1 MKAPSPDRAAEP
13 KKRVGEM
20 RRKHFTL
27 IELLVVIAIIAILAA
42 ILLPAL
48 QSARARA
55 QASSCINNLKQ
66 MSMIGRQYLDD
77 NRQFWPCGNPDQYS
91 YIVALYKAKF
101 VPEKLAKNQGASY
114 GSCPS
119 VPVTTNNNFYYPQV
133 YGTQAAHNNVYGT
146 DGMGMY
152 IFDKNPQNVGYTSE
166 NLGLCNDY
174 PQVPMSHRVMLVDS
188 FGKNDT
194 NGTKRQTAKM
204 SVVGTKST
212 ASYSQGLPN
221 VIHSGRVNL
230 ASFAGNVASV
240 DQDEHSE
247 NYFYNYAKS
256 GTGVVSVLP
265 HRYYLDETVIVVSR

>member
-1 MKAPSPDRAAEP
+1 MN
-13 KKRVGEM
+13 
-20 RRKHFTL
+20 RKHFTL

-48 QSARARA
+48 QSARQRA
-55 QASSCINNLKQ
+55 QTTSCINNLKQ
-66 MSMIGRQYLDD
+66 MSLISRQYLDD

-91 YIVALYKAKF
+91 YIVAFYKAKF
-101 VPEKLAKNQGASY
+101 VPENIAKNQGAFY
-114 GSCPS
+114 ASCPS

-152 IFDKNPQNVGYTSE
+152 IFDKAPQNVGYTSE
-166 NLGLCNDY
+166 SASVISDNH
-174 PQVPMSHRVMLVDS
+174 PRVSMSNRVMLVDS
-188 FGKNDT
+188 FGKNDS
-194 NGTKRQTAKM
+194 NGAKRQTAKM
-204 SVVGTKST
+204 SVVGTKTT

-221 VIHSGRVNL
+221 VIHNGRVNL

-247 NYFYNYAKS
+247 NYFYSYAKS
-256 GTGVVSVLP
+256 GTGLISVLP
-265 HRYYLDETVIVVSR
+265 HRYYLDETVVVVPRQ